1 MTAGS
6 ITMPRPADP
15 LAKATLLR
23 AAEEVFGERGLAG
36 AKVEDIAR
44 RAGLSKGGFYLHFES
59 KEAAFKRIVETFLAR
74 CSGYFAAPSDYPDV
88 PEEPDELL
96 DFCIE
101 RDLQIYDFL
110 WENRAILRILPT
122 CHGDY
127 GYLIDE
133 FRTEIDQRNR
143 AWIEHFRAIGLFRA
157 EIDVDLCATL
167 MGGAYNEL
175 TIKMARSDVR
185 PPLEDWLRFAQ
196 ETFLRAFG
204 SPDLLAAID
213 GRNRRIPMGIV
224 ATRRPSERERL

>member
-1 MTAGS
+1 
-6 ITMPRPADP
+6 MPRIADP
-15 LAKATLLR
+15 LAKTALLR
-23 AAEEVFGERGLAG
+23 AAEEVFGERGLAA
-36 AKVEDIAR
+36 AKVEDIAK

-59 KEAAFKRIVETFLAR
+59 KEAAFKQIVETFLAR
-74 CSGYFAAPSDYPDV
+74 CGGYFAAPSAYPDV

-101 RDLQIYDFL
+101 RDGRIYDFL

-127 GYLIDE
+127 GYLIDA
-133 FRTEIDQRNR
+133 FRSEIDQRNR
-143 AWIEHFRAIGLFRA
+143 EWIEHFRAIRLFRA

-167 MGGAYNEL
+167 IGGAYNEL
-175 TIKMARSDVR
+175 TIKMARSERR

-204 SPDLLAAID
+204 SADLLAAVD
-213 GRNRRIPMGIV
+213 RRNRRVPMGIV
-224 ATRRPSERERL
+224 ETRRRTVRERV